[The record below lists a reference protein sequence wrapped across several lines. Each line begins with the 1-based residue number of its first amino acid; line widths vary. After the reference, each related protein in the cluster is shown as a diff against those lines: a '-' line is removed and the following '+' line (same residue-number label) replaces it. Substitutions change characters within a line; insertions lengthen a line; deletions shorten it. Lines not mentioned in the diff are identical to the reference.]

1 MQLTSLR
8 QDWTLPRTW
17 FVSARLLEV
26 AAAVAVVAT
35 AYQSWLVFQST
46 GQSYGADGEPRTE
59 ATPFLDR
66 LFVFAM
72 YGFGFGQSPTGM
84 LIGSLLLLA
93 VLGMLHFA
101 QPVSHAGLLRW
112 ETFAVWV
119 AAVLLNLVFVVSSA
133 VGLVRGD
140 PNAPSADSE
149 TVTYDPGPST
159 TEQLLNGLAMPVVC
173 LLLLALVAIWWLRLP
188 AEFDEP
194 DDEQP
199 VREPRR
205 WRPAPAQDANID
217 DLTLDGVEL
226 IEPVERL
233 HPRTSSG
240 DGSTASGYDDY
251 FRRF

>member
-1 MQLTSLR
+1 MRLTSTRL
-8 QDWTLPRTW
+8 DWTLPRTW

-26 AAAVAVVAT
+26 AAGVAVVAT

-46 GQSYGADGEPRTE
+46 SQSFGTGGEPLPDSTL
-59 ATPFLDR
+59 FLDR
-66 LFVFAM
+66 LFAFAM
-72 YGFGFGQSPTGM
+72 YGFGFGQPPAGI
-84 LIGSLLLLA
+84 LFGSMLLLA

-101 QPVSHAGLLRW
+101 QPVSHSAVLRW
-112 ETFAVWV
+112 EAFAVWV
-119 AAVLLNLVFVVSSA
+119 AAFLLNLVFVVSTA

-140 PNAPSADSE
+140 PNAPSTDTE
-149 TVTYDPGPST
+149 TVTYNPGPST
-159 TEQLLNGLAMPVVC
+159 TEQLLNGVALPVVC
-173 LLLLALVAIWWLRLP
+173 LFLLALAAIWWLRLP

-194 DDEQP
+194 DDEP

-233 HPRTSSG
+233 QPRPSTG